1 MLHNQSWHCQINYRL
16 TSRDGTLVFLWSDS
30 TISTTTSWDK
40 ASAQIATFFIY
51 AWQVARCRN
60 PKHIWFFTKLLSSS
74 NTQGPINIQYRTLM
88 MTSKPSNCQ
97 KFTCG
102 LERVFPIY
110 MLSSILALHILDF
123 IYEKNVQVKMNWP
136 FPDEW
141 FSDFLFCAEANQR
154 FILPC
159 WLASFTN

>member
-97 KFTCG
+97 KFTCV

-110 MLSSILALHILDF
+110 IYVIFNSSTSYSWFHLWEERASKNELAFSWWMVFRFSLLCGGQPTIYLAMLTS
-123 IYEKNVQVKMNWP
+123 
-136 FPDEW
+136 
-141 FSDFLFCAEANQR
+141 
-154 FILPC
+154 
-159 WLASFTN
+159 